1 LGKQRV
7 LITGASRGIGLAIAQ
22 ELLKQGYEVLGTS
35 RNPENDP
42 LRKPTEPSQETPSVG
57 GELGTLLPFPM
68 LKLDITNKESI
79 ELCATQAGEID
90 VLINNAGISQMGAV
104 EELPVEK
111 IRELFE
117 TNLFGMIELTK
128 AFLPQMRQ
136 RRKGFII
143 NIGSLAG
150 KFAVPFKSSYVAS
163 KFALAGFS
171 WSLRNEVMPFG
182 IKVTVIEPTDI
193 HTTIEPELFIKVGS
207 EYAERL
213 GKVKKARA
221 ASMSSALG
229 PGVVAAKVSEIIQQY
244 NNNSKQPAPF
254 YAVGKN
260 GSLLTTVK
268 RFVPDRMLEKM
279 IRKSYGLE

>member
-1 LGKQRV
+1 MSKQRV
-7 LITGASRGIGLAIAQ
+7 LLTGASRGIGLAIAQ
-22 ELLKQGYEVLGTS
+22 ELLRQGYEVLGTS
-35 RNPENDP
+35 RNPENTST
-42 LRKPTEPSQETPSVG
+42 LG
-57 GELGTLLPFPM
+57 GELGTTLPFPI
-68 LKLDITNKESI
+68 LKLDISNKESI

-104 EELPVEK
+104 EDLPVEK

-193 HTTIEPELFIKVGS
+193 HTTIEPELFTKVGS

-221 ASMSSALG
+221 ASMANAQG
-229 PGVVAAKVSEIIQQY
+229 PEVVAAKVSSLIQQY
-244 NNNSKQPAPF
+244 ENSSKQPAPF

-260 GSLLTTVK
+260 GALLTTAK
-268 RFVPDRMLEKM
+268 RFVTDRMLEKL

>member
-1 LGKQRV
+1 LAKQRV
-7 LITGASRGIGLAIAQ
+7 LITGASRGIGLAMAE
-22 ELLKQGYEVLGTS
+22 ELLKRGYEVIGTS
-35 RNPENDP
+35 RNPEKDSRQNP
-42 LRKPTEPSQETPSVG
+42 AAF
-57 GELGTLLPFPM
+57 LL
-68 LKLDITNKESI
+68 LKLDISSKESI
-79 ELCATQAGEID
+79 ELCARQAGEID
-90 VLINNAGISQMGAV
+90 ILINNAGISQMGAV
-104 EELPVEK
+104 EELPVDK

-128 AFLPQMRQ
+128 AFLPQMRE

-193 HTTIEPELFIKVGS
+193 HTTIEPELFTKVGS

-213 GKVKKARA
+213 GKVKRARA
-221 ASMSSALG
+221 ASMAKAPG
-229 PGVVAAKVSEIIQQY
+229 PEVVATKIADIIRQY
-244 NNNSKQPAPF
+244 HNSSQHPAPF
-254 YAVGKN
+254 YSAGKN
-260 GSLLTTVK
+260 GSLMTTAK
-268 RFVPDRMLEKM
+268 RFVPDRLLER
-279 IRKSYGLE
+279 IVRKNYGLE